1 MAAEQKSETDKRIKQ
16 MVAFI
21 NQEARDKAEEIEVRA
36 KEDVNVE
43 VLKMQDREKAKLREY
58 YKQQEK
64 RVEIEAK
71 IAKQQ
76 LLDSY
81 RRKHL
86 DYQEEK
92 IQELGQLAKERFAGI
107 VADKLSYTQ
116 FLTDSLVQCFFKIW
130 DEEEVTVQCRKQD
143 AKLVKQVL
151 GDALG
156 KAKAKA
162 EKETGQAFNMR
173 AVFDKEP
180 VKCSGGVVV
189 KARRGRVVCDNTLDA
204 RLRIILHKELPF
216 IRENLFDQDSLSLKQ

>member
-43 VLKMQDREKAKLREY
+43 VLKMQDRDKAKLREY

-81 RRKHL
+81 RMKHL
-86 DYQEEK
+86 KYQDEK
-92 IQELGQLAKERFAGI
+92 IQELGQLARKRFSGI
-107 VADKLSYTQ
+107 VADTHSYSE
-116 FLTDSLVQCFFKIW
+116 FLTNSLVQCFFKIW
-130 DEEEVTVQCRKQD
+130 DEEEVTVQCRKED
-143 AKLVKQVL
+143 AKLVKKVL
-151 GDALG
+151 GAALAQ
-156 KAKAKA
+156 AKEKA
-162 EKETGQAFNMR
+162 EAETQTEFKMR

-204 RLRIILHKELPF
+204 RLNIILHKELPF
-216 IRENLFDQDSLSLKQ
+216 IRESLFDQESLTLKQ